1 MAPRTPSQQSDARPL
16 PATCLPMTSSEL
28 TSSLELAARSDT
40 LGSCSPASWRS
51 LERVSPAPAAAHLAP
66 QAGFPGFP
74 TAAAGNRESLPPPP
88 SPPPL
93 SPPIATPPGDGLLSV
108 AEATPQPSDEAAAP
122 AATAAQPG
130 HADVDVS
137 IRGGSLG
144 GPADQAPE
152 AGLLPPEPTG
162 RTLQQGQPARPSP
175 LGREH
180 QAAAAADNTTAA
192 AASHQGLERQL
203 QQLGLGQAQQPMAS
217 QPFGGQMAAGQQ
229 QQQLPLPLPA
239 QLQQPP
245 LQLQQGLAEPP
256 GASRAVLCMFPG
268 HPDNLQ
274 TRTDFQAAAF
284 SPWFR
289 RLPAHWR
296 LAQPTWT
303 L

>member
-1 MAPRTPSQQSDARPL
+1 MAPRTPSQQSDAQPL

-28 TSSLELAARSDT
+28 TSSASLAARSDT

-51 LERVSPAPAAAHLAP
+51 LERVSPVPAAAHLAP

-74 TAAAGNRESLPPPP
+74 TAAAGDRESLPPP
-88 SPPPL
+88 PPPL

-144 GPADQAPE
+144 GPAEQAPE
-152 AGLLPPEPTG
+152 AGFLPPEPTG

-175 LGREH
+175 LVREH

-192 AASHQGLERQL
+192 AALQQGLETQL
-203 QQLGLGQAQQPMAS
+203 QQLSLGQAQQPVAS

-229 QQQLPLPLPA
+229 QQLPLPLPA
-239 QLQQPP
+239 QP
-245 LQLQQGLAEPP
+245 QQGLAEPP
-256 GASRAVLCMFPG
+256 GAR
-268 HPDNLQ
+268 
-274 TRTDFQAAAF
+274 
-284 SPWFR
+284 
-289 RLPAHWR
+289 
-296 LAQPTWT
+296 
-303 L
+303 